1 MKNSL
6 IEVRDLVK
14 HYPVKGGLFRGR
26 TIGFVKAVDG
36 VSFSIT
42 QGETFALVGGVW
54 LREDYPS

>member
-14 HYPVKGGLFRGR
+14 HYPVKGGLFRGK

-42 QGETFALVGGVW
+42 QGETFALVGESG
-54 LREDYPS
+54 